1 MLRQMIR
8 GAVFVMLGLCLV
20 NNAAAQEKKEAKK
33 GDSSG
38 GYSAIID
45 NIDMLVDNYAK
56 FLGRKYDLNDE
67 QFNFTKQMIRDK
79 VNGFLDHHE
88 EEVRELFD
96 QMFQA
101 RTQGNMGQEDL
112 IHWGKRVAPIYEEAK
127 KIIEGGNTEWR
138 EILDDKQRAIHD
150 EDLKLMADSFK
161 ETDEKVERIQ
171 QGQMTIDEFVK
182 PSGGG
187 PRKPRRSPPP
197 VVDPPPAVNADGSPV
212 EVVTSAAGETKTV
225 VRPHNK
231 QTKAIAHAERGKRE
245 QAGLDNPAA
254 NEKPGPAVDP
264 ATGQPVQVDEPPVQ
278 PLPDGSGEQPQPAVV
293 EPHPANPEPQPPI
306 AGNRNASKSVQP
318 KTAGKN
324 FESEWQKYVREFIQ
338 KYQLNDEQTQRANAI
353 LAECETAAER
363 VMTSKKS
370 ELERIEKRETELK
383 GAAGAAVAKPVG
395 DPKAAGEAK
404 AAAEVKTKELG
415 ELTKRRD
422 ELLAPIN
429 RIFEDQLKPKL
440 EKLPT
445 RAQRKAAEE
454 KSPKAPAAHAGKPG
468 EKDTKGSDKDAKPA
482 DKKP

>member
-1 MLRQMIR
+1 MLRQITR
-8 GAVFVMLGLCLV
+8 SAVLLMLGLCLV
-20 NNAAAQEKKEAKK
+20 NGAAAQDKKDGRK

-67 QFNFTKQMIRDK
+67 QFGFTKQMIRDK
-79 VNGFLDHHE
+79 VNGFLDQHE
-88 EEVRELFD
+88 DEVRGLFD

-112 IHWGKRVAPIYEEAK
+112 ISWGKRVAPIYEEAK
-127 KIIEGGNTEWR
+127 KIIENGNTEWR
-138 EILDDKQRAIHD
+138 EILDDKQRTIHD

-187 PRKPRRSPPP
+187 PRKPRRSTPAPIAEA
-197 VVDPPPAVNADGSPV
+197 PPPAGAGGAPG
-212 EVVTSAAGETKTV
+212 EVVTSAAGETKTYI
-225 VRPHNK
+225 RPNEK
-231 QTKAIAHAERGKRE
+231 QAKVIANAERLKRE
-245 QAGLDNPAA
+245 QAG
-254 NEKPGPAVDP
+254 NEQPVNQEPPNQGIDP
-264 ATGQPVQVDEPPVQ
+264 ATGQPVQQNVEPPVQ
-278 PLPDGSGEQPQPAVV
+278 PLPEGGEQPHPGNVEQP
-293 EPHPANPEPQPPI
+293 HNPQPQPPVETTRTTNK
-306 AGNRNASKSVQP
+306 ALQP
-318 KTAGKN
+318 KVAGKN
-324 FESEWQKYVREFIQ
+324 FKSEWEKYVRDFIQ
-338 KYQLNDEQTQRANAI
+338 KYQLNDEQTQRANAV

-370 ELERIEKRETELK
+370 DLERIEKREGELK
-383 GAAGAAVAKPVG
+383 AVAGPTAAKPPG
-395 DPKAAGEAK
+395 DPKVAGEAK
-404 AAAEVKTKELG
+404 SATEGKNKELA
-415 ELTKRRD
+415 ELTKRRE

-454 KSPKAPAAHAGKPG
+454 KSSKSPAPPVKDKSGKHV
-468 EKDTKGSDKDAKPA
+468 EKDGKPA

>member
-1 MLRQMIR
+1 MLRQISR
-8 GAVFVMLGLCLV
+8 SAVLVMLGLCLV
-20 NNAAAQEKKEAKK
+20 NGAAAQDKKEAKK

-88 EEVRELFD
+88 DEVRELFD

-112 IHWGKRVAPIYEEAK
+112 IKWGKRVAPIYEEAK
-127 KIIEGGNTEWR
+127 KIIEGGNNEWR
-138 EILDDKQRAIHD
+138 EILDDKQRTIHD
-150 EDLKLMADSFK
+150 EDLKLMADSFQ

-171 QGQMTIDEFVK
+171 QGQLTIDEFVK

-187 PRKPRRSPPP
+187 PRKSRRATPAPIADAPPP
-197 VVDPPPAVNADGSPV
+197 NSAGGATG
-212 EVVTSAAGETKTV
+212 EVVTSATGESKAYI
-225 VRPHNK
+225 RPNEK
-231 QTKAIAHAERGKRE
+231 QAKVIANAERLKKE
-245 QAGLDNPAA
+245 QAGNEPPANQENP
-254 NEKPGPAVDP
+254 NQGIDP
-264 ATGQPVQVDEPPVQ
+264 ATGQPVQQNIEPPVQ
-278 PLPDGSGEQPQPAVV
+278 PLPEGGEQPNPGNVEQPN
-293 EPHPANPEPQPPI
+293 NPQPQPPVG
-306 AGNRNASKSVQP
+306 ANRTNAKGVQP
-318 KTAGKN
+318 KVAGKN
-324 FESEWQKYVREFIQ
+324 FESEWEKYVREFIQ
-338 KYQLNDEQTQRANAI
+338 KYQLNDEQTQRANAV
-353 LAECETAAER
+353 LAECEAAAER

-370 ELERIEKRETELK
+370 ELERIEKRESELK
-383 GAAGAAVAKPVG
+383 SAGGPTAAKPAG
-395 DPKAAGEAK
+395 EPKAAGEAK
-404 AAAEVKTKELG
+404 IATDGKNKELA
-415 ELTKRRD
+415 ELTKRRE

-445 RAQRKAAEE
+445 RAQRKTAEE
-454 KSPKAPAAHAGKPG
+454 KSSKPPAAHPAKDKDGKHV
-468 EKDTKGSDKDAKPA
+468 EKDSKPA

>member
-1 MLRQMIR
+1 MLRQITR
-8 GAVFVMLGLCLV
+8 DAVLLMLGLCLA
-20 NNAAAQEKKEAKK
+20 NGAAAQEKKDARK

-112 IHWGKRVAPIYEEAK
+112 IKWGKRVAPIYEEAK

-138 EILDDKQRAIHD
+138 EILDDKQRTIHD
-150 EDLKLMADSFK
+150 EDLKLMADSFQ

-187 PRKPRRSPPP
+187 PRKPRRPTPPP
-197 VVDPPPAVNADGSPV
+197 IADAPPPNAAGGAPG
-212 EVVTSAAGETKTV
+212 EVVTSAAGETKTFI
-225 VRPHNK
+225 RPNEK
-231 QTKAIAHAERGKRE
+231 QAKVIANAERLKKE
-245 QAGLDNPAA
+245 QAGNEQPA
-254 NEKPGPAVDP
+254 NQEPPNQGIDP
-264 ATGQPVQVDEPPVQ
+264 ATGQPIQQNIEPPVQ
-278 PLPDGSGEQPQPAVV
+278 PLPEGGEQPNPGHVEQPN
-293 EPHPANPEPQPPI
+293 NPQPQPPVG
-306 AGNRNASKSVQP
+306 ANRTNTKGLQP
-318 KTAGKN
+318 KVAGKN
-324 FESEWQKYVREFIQ
+324 FESEWEKYVREFIQ

-370 ELERIEKRETELK
+370 DLERIEKREGELK
-383 GAAGAAVAKPVG
+383 AAGGPTAAKPAG
-395 DPKAAGEAK
+395 DPKAASEAK
-404 AAAEVKTKELG
+404 AATDGKNKELA

-454 KSPKAPAAHAGKPG
+454 KSSKSPAAHPAKDKDGKHV
-468 EKDTKGSDKDAKPA
+468 EKDGKPA